1 MSYKNEF
8 STYRIAYALSTL
20 HLWNALLNLDFLFS
34 AIAHQKK
41 APAIAQ
47 FSREKTRRSLSL
59 WLWWRSPL
67 QMLHDWQGDRTSEKT
82 AIAWLRG

>member
-34 AIAHQKK
+34 AIAHQK
-41 APAIAQ
+41 
-47 FSREKTRRSLSL
+47 
-59 WLWWRSPL
+59 
-67 QMLHDWQGDRTSEKT
+67 
-82 AIAWLRG
+82 

>member
-34 AIAHQKK
+34 VIAHQKK
-41 APAIAQ
+41 APAIAR
-47 FSREKTRRSLSL
+47 FSREKAGRSQSL
-59 WLWWRSPL
+59 WLWW
-67 QMLHDWQGDRTSEKT
+67 
-82 AIAWLRG
+82 